1 MKVYI
6 TIVDTNS
13 GQYQFGMIDEP
24 VKAGQEVP
32 NALAHFGIRYGDVN
46 WESKSRNFGNVDG
59 TTKVVSVICT
69 GQMQFRLKLIKLF
82 NFEKCGFILKFNVKS
97 RQFYF

>member
-24 VKAGQEVP
+24 VKAGQEIS
-32 NALAHFGIRYGDVN
+32 NALAHFGIRYGDVD
-46 WESKSRNFGNVDG
+46 WESKSRNFGKVDG
-59 TTKVVSVICT
+59 TTKVVSVICIE
-69 GQMQFRLKLIKLF
+69 QMWFQLNL
-82 NFEKCGFILKFNVKS
+82 
-97 RQFYF
+97 

>member
-24 VKAGQEVP
+24 VKAGQEIS
-32 NALAHFGIRYGDVN
+32 NALAHFGIRYGDVS
-46 WESKSRNFGNVDG
+46 WESKSRNFGKVDG

-69 GQMQFRLKLIKLF
+69 EYIQS
-82 NFEKCGFILKFNVKS
+82 N
-97 RQFYF
+97 

>member
-1 MKVYI
+1 MKVYT

-32 NALAHFGIRYGDVN
+32 NALAHFGIG
-46 WESKSRNFGNVDG
+46 KVDG

-69 GQMQFRLKLIKLF
+69 EYI
-82 NFEKCGFILKFNVKS
+82 
-97 RQFYF
+97 

>member
-1 MKVYI
+1 
-6 TIVDTNS
+6 
-13 GQYQFGMIDEP
+13 MIDEP

-59 TTKVVSVICT
+59 TTKVVSIICT
-69 GQMQFRLKLIKLF
+69 G
-82 NFEKCGFILKFNVKS
+82 
-97 RQFYF
+97 